1 MLFNNAVTLLILFGC
16 WWIHEPCCYHTVE
29 ISIDDCMMMMLCA
42 MFVCMLLNFVI
53 DDECIALLLL
63 LVFAWSFVLL
73 CLNHEL
79 PCCFAFFNLP
89 RNPCGS
95 WLVCIV
101 CGYLVCCI
109 IVMIICCYSFVVFD
123 RMPMP
128 LPNPNCCMNFL
139 KHESWLVVLLFHWP
153 LANENISFSCT
164 KRWVLVKWVQNYT
177 ITILWLVF
185 DH

>member
-1 MLFNNAVTLLILFGC
+1 MSHAVTILLRYQLMIA
-16 WWIHEPCCYHTVE
+16 WWWCFVPC
-29 ISIDDCMMMMLCA
+29 L
-42 MFVCMLLNFVI
+42 FVCYWISWLMMN
-53 DDECIALLLL
+53 A
-63 LVFAWSFVLL
+63 
-73 CLNHEL
+73 L
-79 PCCFAFFNLP
+79 PCCCYWYLHDHLYCYAWIMNCPAVLLFFNLP